1 MKNLKYLLLLGI
13 IIFLSIPIC
22 GISQDDVEER
32 DLLVGILEDLGAD
45 FVEENVDIGGVIMD
59 EFKQLEDLEV
69 IGDKITRE
77 LEIKKIEGDM
87 NVKRHYWEEIVEEEG
102 FNQLI
107 VQGYDEEGDLITFTL
122 SSYEDEDIAETSLFI
137 NLIKREQ
144 FVEINDIIEKV
155 EKIFQNY
162 NKPVNITTCIA
173 GIFEDDMRLDEK
185 EKMVL
190 KGAREYRG
198 KVIEKYRDQQVL
210 SFSIFTP
217 YIEQYI
223 YTGREKMNLN
233 IVIRYNEYE
242 NKSYIWIGTPIITI
256 GY

>member
-1 MKNLKYLLLLGI
+1 
-13 IIFLSIPIC
+13 
-22 GISQDDVEER
+22 
-32 DLLVGILEDLGAD
+32 
-45 FVEENVDIGGVIMD
+45 
-59 EFKQLEDLEV
+59 
-69 IGDKITRE
+69 
-77 LEIKKIEGDM
+77 
-87 NVKRHYWEEIVEEEG
+87 
-102 FNQLI
+102 
-107 VQGYDEEGDLITFTL
+107 
-122 SSYEDEDIAETSLFI
+122 
-137 NLIKREQ
+137 
-144 FVEINDIIEKV
+144 
-155 EKIFQNY
+155 
-162 NKPVNITTCIA
+162 
-173 GIFEDDMRLDEK
+173 MRLDEK

-190 KGAREYRG
+190 KGGAREYRG